1 MNPKPPPVV
10 AIDGPSGSG
19 KGAVSQRLA
28 TKLGWRYLDSGSL
41 YRMVALAAART
52 AVPAEDAEALA
63 KIAAGLD
70 IKFLPGGR
78 ILLGNEDVSDA
89 IRSQECSR
97 LASQVA
103 ALAPVRRAL
112 LQKQHNLRQPPGL
125 VADGRDMGTI
135 VFPDALFKVFLT
147 ANPEVRA
154 ARRYKQ
160 LKEKGFDVNLPR
172 LLGEIRERD
181 ARDAGR
187 AASPLRP
194 ADGAHHLDTS
204 AMSIAE
210 VVEYIYGC
218 LPESL
223 K

>member
-1 MNPKPPPVV
+1 MNRPPVV
-10 AIDGPSGSG
+10 TIDGPSGSG
-19 KGAVSQRLA
+19 KGTVSQRLA
-28 TKLGWRYLDSGSL
+28 AKLGWHYLDSGSL
-41 YRMVALAAART
+41 YRAVALAASRAGIAAGER
-52 AVPAEDAEALA
+52 ALLA
-63 KIAAGLD
+63 DIAAGLD

-78 ILLGNEDVSDA
+78 ILLRNEDISDA
-89 IRSQECSR
+89 IRSEECGH

-103 ALAPVRRAL
+103 ALVPVRQAL
-112 LQKQHNLRQPPGL
+112 LEKQHGLRMPPGL
-125 VADGRDMGTI
+125 VADGRDMGTV

-147 ANPEVRA
+147 ASPEVRD

-187 AASPLRP
+187 VASPLRP
-194 ADGAHHLDTS
+194 AEGAYLLDTS

-210 VVEYIYGC
+210 VVEHIFGC
-218 LPESL
+218 LP
-223 K
+223 KA

>member
-1 MNPKPPPVV
+1 MSPKPPPVV

-41 YRMVALAAART
+41 YRMVALAAAR
-52 AVPAEDAEALA
+52 AVVPAEDTAALA
-63 KIAAGLD
+63 KIAAALD
-70 IKFLPGGR
+70 IKFLPEGR

-103 ALAPVRRAL
+103 ALAPVRQAL

-194 ADGAHHLDTS
+194 ADGAYHLDTS

-210 VVEYIYGC
+210 VVEHIYGC